1 MDDRFE
7 HLALDLLSLVV
18 EADADVAGVD
28 ESGVG
33 GGNSVI
39 SGLVDGGDWNNSW
52 SSNMMSVG
60 GGDNRVSHW
69 DSVVDQ
75 RSGDTLDN
83 WSSLDSLDSGD
94 NIVDIGQRSVDS
106 RGGVEESR
114 VSLGLG
120 FSLGDSV
127 DLLSLDH
134 WDIVDTVDWETSVD
148 MVSQGE
154 TRVDSS
160 NMVGQG
166 ESVVDQGGGDSLDN
180 WSGLDS
186 LGDHWSS
193 LDSGDQSLEQR
204 RVLNIGEGS
213 VDSSGQGSVDSRGG
227 VEESWISLG
236 LGLSISRSLSIVS
249 VWVAISI
256 SIGSVSIIIW
266 SQSISVVAIPGI
278 SISLGFS
285 ISRSL
290 AIVSVSVWVAISISI
305 GSVSIIIWSQTI
317 SVVAIVGISIGFR
330 LGHGHGG
337 ESENYNELH
346 LDQTVVE
353 RLWLLRGSSSFYTRS
368 LLSCH

>member
-1 MDDRFE
+1 
-7 HLALDLLSLVV
+7 
-18 EADADVAGVD
+18 
-28 ESGVG
+28 
-33 GGNSVI
+33 
-39 SGLVDGGDWNNSW
+39 
-52 SSNMMSVG
+52 MSVG
-60 GGDNRVSHW
+60 GGDDRVSHW

-83 WSSLDSLDSGD
+83 WSS
-94 NIVDIGQRSVDS
+94 VDS

-114 VSLGLG
+114 VSLSLG

-127 DLLSLDH
+127 GLLSLDH

-154 TRVDSS
+154 ARVDSG

-204 RVLNIGEGS
+204 RVVDIGEGS
-213 VDSSGQGSVDSRGG
+213 VDSCGQWSVDSRGG

-249 VWVAISI
+249 ISVWVAISIGSVSISIWSQTISIVAIPGISISLGLSISGSLSIVSVWVAI

-266 SQSISVVAIPGI
+266 SQSISVVAI
-278 SISLGFS
+278 
-285 ISRSL
+285 
-290 AIVSVSVWVAISISI
+290 
-305 GSVSIIIWSQTI
+305 
-317 SVVAIVGISIGFR
+317 VGISIGFR
-330 LGHGHGG
+330 LSHGHGG

-346 LDQTVVE
+346 LDQTV
-353 RLWLLRGSSSFYTRS
+353 
-368 LLSCH
+368 

>member
-1 MDDRFE
+1 
-7 HLALDLLSLVV
+7 
-18 EADADVAGVD
+18 
-28 ESGVG
+28 
-33 GGNSVI
+33 
-39 SGLVDGGDWNNSW
+39 
-52 SSNMMSVG
+52 MMSVG
-60 GGDNRVSHW
+60 CGDNRVSHW

-83 WSSLDSLDSGD
+83 WSS
-94 NIVDIGQRSVDS
+94 VDS

-114 VSLGLG
+114 VSFSLG

-127 DLLSLDH
+127 GLLSLDH

-154 TRVDSS
+154 ARVDSG

-204 RVLNIGEGS
+204 RVVDIGEGS

-249 VWVAISI
+249 ISVWVAISIGSVSSSIWSQTISIVAIPGISISLGLSISGSLSIVSVWVAI

-266 SQSISVVAIPGI
+266 CQSIS
-278 SISLGFS
+278 
-285 ISRSL
+285 
-290 AIVSVSVWVAISISI
+290 
-305 GSVSIIIWSQTI
+305 I

-330 LGHGHGG
+330 LSHGHGG

-353 RLWLLRGSSSFYTRS
+353 RLS
-368 LLSCH
+368 H

>member
-1 MDDRFE
+1 
-7 HLALDLLSLVV
+7 
-18 EADADVAGVD
+18 
-28 ESGVG
+28 
-33 GGNSVI
+33 
-39 SGLVDGGDWNNSW
+39 
-52 SSNMMSVG
+52 MSVG

-69 DSVVDQ
+69 NSVVDQ

-106 RGGVEESR
+106 RGGVEKSR

-236 LGLSISRSLSIVS
+236 LGFSISRSLSKVS
-249 VWVAISI
+249 VWVSI

-278 SISLGFS
+278 SIGLGFS
-285 ISRSL
+285 ISGSF
-290 AIVSVSVWVAISISI
+290 AKVSVWVAISI
-305 GSVSIIIWSQTI
+305 GSVSIRIWSQTI
-317 SVVAIVGISIGFR
+317 SIVAIPGISIGFR

-353 RLWLLRGSSSFYTRS
+353 RLSHVL
-368 LLSCH
+368 CVD

>member
-1 MDDRFE
+1 
-7 HLALDLLSLVV
+7 
-18 EADADVAGVD
+18 
-28 ESGVG
+28 
-33 GGNSVI
+33 
-39 SGLVDGGDWNNSW
+39 
-52 SSNMMSVG
+52 MSVG
-60 GGDNRVSHW
+60 CGDNRVSHW
-69 DSVVDQ
+69 NSVVDQ

-106 RGGVEESR
+106 RGGVEKSR

-120 FSLGDSV
+120 LSLGDSV

-166 ESVVDQGGGDSLDN
+166 G
-180 WSGLDS
+180 
-186 LGDHWSS
+186 
-193 LDSGDQSLEQR
+193 
-204 RVLNIGEGS
+204 
-213 VDSSGQGSVDSRGG
+213 VDSCGQWSVDSRGG

-236 LGLSISRSLSIVS
+236 LGFSISRSLSIVS

-266 SQSISVVAIPGI
+266 SQTISVVAIPGI
-278 SISLGFS
+278 SI
-285 ISRSL
+285 
-290 AIVSVSVWVAISISI
+290 
-305 GSVSIIIWSQTI
+305 
-317 SVVAIVGISIGFR
+317 GFR
-330 LGHGHGG
+330 LSHGHGG

-346 LDQTVVE
+346 L
-353 RLWLLRGSSSFYTRS
+353 
-368 LLSCH
+368 

>member
-1 MDDRFE
+1 
-7 HLALDLLSLVV
+7 
-18 EADADVAGVD
+18 
-28 ESGVG
+28 
-33 GGNSVI
+33 
-39 SGLVDGGDWNNSW
+39 
-52 SSNMMSVG
+52 MMSVG

-83 WSSLDSLDSGD
+83 W
-94 NIVDIGQRSVDS
+94 RSVDS

-114 VSLGLG
+114 VSLSLG

-127 DLLSLDH
+127 GLLSLDH

-154 TRVDSS
+154 ARVDPG

-166 ESVVDQGGGDSLDN
+166 ESVVDQGGGDSLDD

-186 LGDHWSS
+186 LGDHWGS

-204 RVLNIGEGS
+204 RVVDIGEGS

-227 VEESWISLG
+227 VKESWISLG

-249 VWVAISI
+249 IWVAI

-266 SQSISVVAIPGI
+266 CQSIS
-278 SISLGFS
+278 
-285 ISRSL
+285 
-290 AIVSVSVWVAISISI
+290 
-305 GSVSIIIWSQTI
+305 I

-330 LGHGHGG
+330 LSHGHGG

-353 RLWLLRGSSSFYTRS
+353 RLS
-368 LLSCH
+368 H

>member
-1 MDDRFE
+1 LDDRFE

-18 EADADVAGVD
+18 EADSDVAGVD

-60 GGDNRVSHW
+60 GGDDRVSHW

-94 NIVDIGQRSVDS
+94 NIVDIGQGSVDS

-114 VSLGLG
+114 VSLSLG

-127 DLLSLDH
+127 GLLSLDH

-154 TRVDSS
+154 ARVDSG
-160 NMVGQG
+160 NMVSQG

-204 RVLNIGEGS
+204 RVVDIGEGS
-213 VDSSGQGSVDSRGG
+213 VDSCGQWSVDSRGG

-236 LGLSISRSLSIVS
+236 LGLSISRSLAIVSVS
-249 VWVAISI
+249 VWVSI
-256 SIGSVSIIIW
+256 SIGSVSIGIW
-266 SQSISVVAIPGI
+266 SGISVVSIVSI
-278 SISLGFS
+278 SISLWFS
-285 ISRSL
+285 ISGSL
-290 AIVSVSVWVAISISI
+290 SIVSIGVWVSI
-305 GSVSIIIWSQTI
+305 GSVSIWVTVSSSIWVS
-317 SVVAIVGISIGFR
+317 SISICSVEKSSVSFGFR
-330 LGHGHGG
+330 L
-337 ESENYNELH
+337 S
-346 LDQTVVE
+346 
-353 RLWLLRGSSSFYTRS
+353 LWLSISQGG
-368 LLSCH
+368 

>member
-1 MDDRFE
+1 
-7 HLALDLLSLVV
+7 
-18 EADADVAGVD
+18 
-28 ESGVG
+28 
-33 GGNSVI
+33 
-39 SGLVDGGDWNNSW
+39 
-52 SSNMMSVG
+52 MSVG

-75 RSGDTLDN
+75 RSGDSLD
-83 WSSLDSLDSGD
+83 SLDSLDSGD

-106 RGGVEESR
+106 RGGVEKSR

-204 RVLNIGEGS
+204 RVVNIGEGS
-213 VDSSGQGSVDSRGG
+213 VDSRGG
-227 VEESWISLG
+227 VKESWISLG
-236 LGLSISRSLSIVS
+236 LGFSISRSLAKVS
-249 VWVAISI
+249 VWVAI

-330 LGHGHGG
+330 L
-337 ESENYNELH
+337 
-346 LDQTVVE
+346 
-353 RLWLLRGSSSFYTRS
+353 
-368 LLSCH
+368 